1 MAKTKFFQ
9 KYQNEVQ
16 NYLLSYSK
24 EERSDASIGAT
35 IGFVIIALPI
45 ILIEVNLFELLIMR
59 IYLDYVIAG
68 LVALWLALIYFLL
81 FGTALKKIKKI
92 EGLSYSRIMWTR
104 YLITALIIIAFII
117 LVGIFT
123 IQLFLT

>member
-1 MAKTKFFQ
+1 VAKTKFFQ

-81 FGTALKKIKKI
+81 FDTALKKIKKI